1 MFLQAAIPV
10 KGKLTEDQALQV
22 SALESQDCS
31 FCVAAKASSVA
42 VAVGYHNE
50 PTVMRLVCLSCLGS
64 SWISEVFDR
73 QAFTPIR
80 TAVRAFGSLQF

>member
-10 KGKLTEDQALQV
+10 KGKLTKDQTLQV

-31 FCVAAKASSVA
+31 FCESSKAKSVA
-42 VAVGYHNE
+42 VYVGYDNQ
-50 PTVMRLVCLSCLGS
+50 PTVSRLVCLECLGS
-64 SWISEVFDR
+64 PWIHEVFDR
-73 QAFTPIR
+73 GAFTPIR